1 MDAATSKTL
10 AVLIGYTMPDAV
22 EDLMLTRERQSMSY
36 EDLAVKAMMGKVM
49 KNEELQD
56 EALQR
61 DLWRTRNRRALTWRG
76 MLDHSERALESG
88 YDDRRLLLRE
98 LRAMDDL
105 LVENDALRAANI
117 AKERVIERL
126 ERHANIDT
134 KIDTVIIE
142 HLKLSVEALSDANL
156 AKDRQIKDLENLVT
170 AKQ

>member
-10 AVLIGYTMPDAV
+10 AVLIGYTMPDVV
-22 EDLMLTRERQSMSY
+22 EELMLTRERQSMSY

-134 KIDTVIIE
+134 VIIK

-156 AKDRQIKDLENLVT
+156 AEDRQIKVLENPVT
-170 AKQ
+170 ALAKQ